1 MTHPAA
7 SRSSSAAPASVVADS
22 LSTAAL
28 GDNRARGPV
37 GETTLSTLIAAGAYH
52 VVLGVEEAIRRLR
65 RPIA

>member
-1 MTHPAA
+1 MSQPAA
-7 SRSSSAAPASVVADS
+7 FRSPSAASASVVADS

-28 GDNRARGPV
+28 GDQRARGPA